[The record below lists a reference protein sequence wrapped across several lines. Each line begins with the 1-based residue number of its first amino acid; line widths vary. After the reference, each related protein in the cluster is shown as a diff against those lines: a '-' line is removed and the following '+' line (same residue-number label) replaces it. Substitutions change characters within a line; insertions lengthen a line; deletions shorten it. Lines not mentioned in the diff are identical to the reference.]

1 MTGSTDAMLA
11 LVRGRAAIGQCRGA
25 AAAVARQSA
34 VALPHRNPGR
44 VGGIDYPPPVLG
56 DPPHQQDS
64 TLRRQPRIL
73 VNVHPADPPIR
84 FVWVP
89 SHSLTGLPRM
99 NNLHSD
105 YS

>member
-1 MTGSTDAMLA
+1 
-11 LVRGRAAIGQCRGA
+11 
-25 AAAVARQSA
+25 
-34 VALPHRNPGR
+34 
-44 VGGIDYPPPVLG
+44 
-56 DPPHQQDS
+56 
-64 TLRRQPRIL
+64 